1 MIADGPS
8 LNRPPHIWLEPPV
21 FSSRLL
27 KSVVLGLAFMASG
40 CDRQSGQKAQQQASA
55 SASAGE
61 AKGGELTGTID
72 RSHKGSQ
79 LPDYTLTDASGKE
92 LQLKN
97 LKGKPFLINLWAT
110 WCAPCIAE
118 LPTLN
123 AIANRAN
130 MNVRVVTISQ
140 DLDEPAKVQQFLDQH
155 GFAQLPGWVDTKG
168 DLAMQ
173 YGAQTLPTS
182 ILYDA
187 QGREV
192 WRFVGGH
199 DWSNPEAQKLLTE
212 ADS

>member
-1 MIADGPS
+1 V
-8 LNRPPHIWLEPPV
+8 L
-21 FSSRLL
+21 SSRLL
-27 KSVVLGLAFMASG
+27 KSIVLGLAFVAPILLG
-40 CDRQSGQKAQQQASA
+40 ACDRQSGQKAQPQASA
-55 SASAGE
+55 SAPAAE
-61 AKGGELTGTID
+61 PKAGELTGTID
-72 RSHKGSQ
+72 RTHKGSQ
-79 LPDYTLTDASGKE
+79 LPDYTLTDSSGKE
-92 LQLKN
+92 LQLKS

-123 AIANRAN
+123 AIANRAD
-130 MNVRVVTISQ
+130 MNVKVVTISQ
-140 DLDEPAKVQQFLDQH
+140 DLGDPAKVQQFLDQK
-155 GFAQLPGWVDTKG
+155 GFAQLPAWVDAKG

-199 DWSNPEAQKLLTE
+199 DWSSPEAQKLLAE
-212 ADS
+212 AGS